1 VVICYVDT
9 SAAMKLLVE
18 EAESDALSAF
28 LQSTAERRDQSTLVA
43 SWLLHT
49 ELHCAA
55 NRHPDDVDAESVG
68 ILLETVSLIDVTRGD
83 LLTAGALPGRLRSND
98 AIHLAVALR
107 VGADAMLSYDDELA
121 NAAAATG
128 LSVQQPR

>member
-1 VVICYVDT
+1 VICYVDT

-55 NRHPDDVDAESVG
+55 NQHPDDVDAESVG

>member
-1 VVICYVDT
+1 
-9 SAAMKLLVE
+9 
-18 EAESDALSAF
+18 
-28 LQSTAERRDQSTLVA
+28 
-43 SWLLHT
+43 
-49 ELHCAA
+49 
-55 NRHPDDVDAESVG
+55 
-68 ILLETVSLIDVTRGD
+68 LETVSLIDVTRGD

>member
-1 VVICYVDT
+1 MICYLDT

-18 EAESDALSAF
+18 EPE
-28 LQSTAERRDQSTLVA
+28 STALVGYLQPTGEQRDLVA

-55 NRHPDDVDAESVG
+55 NRHPDDIDIASAAIVLDA
-68 ILLETVSLIDVTRGD
+68 ISLIDLTRGD
-83 LLTAGALPGRLRSND
+83 LLTAGTLPGRLRSHD

-107 VGADAMLSYDDELA
+107 IGTDELITYDTEL
-121 NAAAATG
+121 AAAASAAG
-128 LSVQQPR
+128 LRAVQPR

>member
-1 VVICYVDT
+1 
-9 SAAMKLLVE
+9 
-18 EAESDALSAF
+18 
-28 LQSTAERRDQSTLVA
+28 
-43 SWLLHT
+43 
-49 ELHCAA
+49 
-55 NRHPDDVDAESVG
+55 
-68 ILLETVSLIDVTRGD
+68 
-83 LLTAGALPGRLRSND
+83 LRSND

>member
-1 VVICYVDT
+1 VIRYLDT

-18 EAESDALSAF
+18 ESESAALAAY
-28 LQSTAERRDQSTLVA
+28 LQSDDGQRQLVA

-55 NRHPDDVDAESVG
+55 NRHPEDVDLDSVG
-68 ILLETVSLIDVTRGD
+68 IVLDAVSLVDLTRGD
-83 LLTAGALPGRLRSND
+83 LLTAGTLPGRLRSND

-107 VGADAMLSYDDELA
+107 IGADELVTYDTELVAAA
-121 NAAAATG
+121 NAAGIAV
-128 LSVQQPR
+128 VQPS

>member
-1 VVICYVDT
+1 MICYVDT

-18 EAESDALSAF
+18 EAESDALNAF
-28 LQSTAERRDQSTLVA
+28 LQSTAERQEQSTLVA

-55 NRHPDDVDAESVG
+55 NRHPDDIDAESVG